1 VQAVR
6 AFTPEASPAEVV
18 QSLTRGLGVT
28 RTFARILQARG
39 HDDVAATRQFLDP
52 RLADLTPPG
61 AMADREAAT
70 DRLVSAIRRRERI
83 VIFGDYDVDGI
94 TSAAV
99 MTSALRALGGEVVP
113 VLASR
118 FDGGYGFS
126 QRALERVRA
135 HSPGLVV
142 TCDCGSSDHDRLA
155 QLRAAS
161 IDAIVIDHHLVPE
174 QALPAF
180 AFLNPHR
187 AECGFPFK
195 HLASC
200 GLALSI
206 AAALRTRLGVALDL
220 RPLLDLVALGT
231 VADVAPLVGD
241 NRALVRAGLLRI
253 ATSPRPGIE
262 ALAEI
267 SGLGAGV
274 AVSAED
280 ISFKL
285 APRINAPGRLGSPDV
300 ALELLLETDLG
311 RARSLAAR
319 LEQDCVAR
327 REIERRIVGEATAQI
342 HELGMGHA
350 PGIVVAAQGWHVGV
364 VGIVAARLVDAF
376 HVPVVVIALE
386 GEEGRGSVRGPA
398 GSRLHDALTAAREGL
413 LGFGGHQAAA
423 GVHVAAGAVE
433 KFRELFL
440 QACASAANP
449 DRSGTSDDESDVRS
463 TRVGPLADATL
474 DPLDE
479 PGAVVADLERL
490 EPCGEGNRAPLL
502 RVLDAEVLS
511 VRIMKEEHLRLV
523 VRHGGRLLD
532 GFGYSL
538 ADQAPER
545 GARIDLLGRLKRD
558 TYRGRGAVE
567 LRVHGVTRRESPVT

>member
-1 VQAVR
+1 MQAVR
-6 AFTPEASPAEVV
+6 AFTSAVPTAPDVAET
-18 QSLTRGLGVT
+18 LRRGLGVT

-39 HDDVAATRQFLDP
+39 HDDVARTARFLDP
-52 RLADLTPPG
+52 RLADLTSPA
-61 AMADREAAT
+61 AMADREATT
-70 DRLVSAIRRRERI
+70 DRLASAIRRRERI

-99 MTSALRALGGEVVP
+99 MTSAIRALGGEAVP
-113 VLASR
+113 ILASR

-135 HSPGLVV
+135 LSPGLVV
-142 TCDCGSSDHDRLA
+142 TCDCGSSDHERLA
-155 QLRAAS
+155 QLRAAG
-161 IDAIVIDHHLVPE
+161 IDAIVIDHHLVPSE
-174 QALPAF
+174 VLPAF

-187 AECGFPFK
+187 PECGFPFK

-241 NRALVRAGLLRI
+241 NRALVRAGLQRI

-262 ALAEI
+262 ALAELAGM
-267 SGLGAGV
+267 SAGV
-274 AVSAED
+274 AVSGED
-280 ISFKL
+280 IAFKF

-300 ALELLLETDLG
+300 ALELLLETDLV
-311 RARSLAAR
+311 RARALAAR
-319 LEQDCVAR
+319 LEQDCVSR

-342 HELGMGHA
+342 EALGLQRA

-376 HVPVVVIALE
+376 HVPVVVVALE
-386 GEEGRGSVRGPA
+386 GDEGRGSVRGPA
-398 GSRLHDALTAAREGL
+398 GSRLHDALTAARAGL

-423 GVHVAAGAVE
+423 GVHVAASSVE
-433 KFRELFL
+433 RFRELFQ
-440 QACASAANP
+440 QACADAAPAPIGDPN
-449 DRSGTSDDESDVRS
+449 DESDVRAV
-463 TRVGPLADATL
+463 RVGPIADATL

-479 PGAVVADLERL
+479 PGALVVDLERL

-538 ADQAPER
+538 AQKAPER
-545 GARIDLLGRLKRD
+545 GARIDLVGRLKRD

-567 LRVHGVTRRESPVT
+567 LRVTSVSTRSGE